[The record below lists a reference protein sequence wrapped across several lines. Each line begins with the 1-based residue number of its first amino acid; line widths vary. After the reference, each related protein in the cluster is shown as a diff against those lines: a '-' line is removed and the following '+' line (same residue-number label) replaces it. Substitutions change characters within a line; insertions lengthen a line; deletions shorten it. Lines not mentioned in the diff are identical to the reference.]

1 MDPSPGFNAKRSF
14 SHLKKETKPWI
25 NGKKKM
31 KLIKEIDPMLK
42 QRRALPI
49 FGAKPRFLEEVR
61 RSNTVILLGE
71 TGSGKTTQI
80 PQFLHE
86 ARLDSEGLIGI
97 TQPRRVAAIS
107 VSKRVAQEMN
117 VSLGTLVGYKVRF
130 EQVAEPNSIT
140 KILFQTDGML
150 LREAML
156 DPNLKKYSW
165 IILDEAHERTINT
178 DVLLG
183 IVKRAQAQ
191 RKSAGEKPLKI
202 IIMSATMNAQKF
214 SHYFGGSPI
223 LYVHGRQYPVNV
235 SHASISQSDWLTSTL
250 STVFQLHEQ
259 APPQHDFLVFLTGQ
273 EEIENLA
280 HTIRALSKDL
290 QGSVKIFVL
299 PLYSAQASIMQQ
311 KVFID
316 SPPGSRKI
324 ILSTN
329 IAETSLTIPGIR
341 YVIDSCRV
349 KAKVH
354 MASTGLDM
362 LKVVRIS
369 KAQASQRMGRAG
381 RQSEGHCYR
390 LLTKREFDLLDEETV
405 PEILRC
411 NISNVL
417 LQLVASGVRDIRK
430 FEFLQRPPPNAI
442 EGAIRQLS
450 LLGAFKS
457 DESQELT
464 DIGIRL
470 SKFPLDPK
478 FAKAIISANELGCS
492 EEVLTIVAL
501 LSSENII
508 LTPPSNREECLKS
521 REKFSSSEG
530 DHISL
535 LNIFRAFKAS
545 DNKKDFCKNHH
556 LNLRNLNFSIQIR
569 SQLMDLC
576 RNEDINVQSC
586 ANQGHLVREAL
597 ADGLFMNVAKL
608 TVEGHYLT
616 LDSRQQVK
624 IHPSS
629 VLFRSKPELV
639 IFTELIATQKSY
651 IRDLSLV
658 DAQWLLK
665 KQPDYFRKH
674 HIKF

>member
-1 MDPSPGFNAKRSF
+1 
-14 SHLKKETKPWI
+14 
-25 NGKKKM
+25 
-31 KLIKEIDPMLK
+31 
-42 QRRALPI
+42 
-49 FGAKPRFLEEVR
+49 
-61 RSNTVILLGE
+61 
-71 TGSGKTTQI
+71 
-80 PQFLHE
+80 
-86 ARLDSEGLIGI
+86 
-97 TQPRRVAAIS
+97 
-107 VSKRVAQEMN
+107 
-117 VSLGTLVGYKVRF
+117 
-130 EQVAEPNSIT
+130 
-140 KILFQTDGML
+140 
-150 LREAML
+150 
-156 DPNLKKYSW
+156 
-165 IILDEAHERTINT
+165 
-178 DVLLG
+178 
-183 IVKRAQAQ
+183 
-191 RKSAGEKPLKI
+191 
-202 IIMSATMNAQKF
+202 MNAQKF

-362 LKVVRIS
+362 LKVVDKVKGIVTDS
-369 KAQASQRMGRAG
+369 S
-381 RQSEGHCYR
+381 QSENSISWMKKQYLR
-390 LLTKREFDLLDEETV
+390 F
-405 PEILRC
+405 LRC

-624 IHPSS
+624 NPPFFSFVSLQARTSYFYGVNSHSKNVIHRLLLFVYRGLLQWRRLEYVECSKAKQLFQSPSFWISAHSRCYFGYDDDGPRSSCSKKNGSRLCGTGS
-629 VLFRSKPELV
+629 VRSSTPISQSKAYWEVQVQQSGQWSCGLCTPSCDLNKSLGNDQHSWVIDWESNIKSRNEVEYTLEQPVQEGDIIGFTYDHVELNFYLNV
-639 IFTELIATQKSY
+639 LY
-651 IRDLSLV
+651 V
-658 DAQWLLK
+658 DDGAIL
-665 KQPDYFRKH
+665 DYYYNPYKAC
-674 HIKF
+674 